1 MASLKRYIALRTIQ
15 TIFMLWLV
23 LTALFI
29 LFRLMPGDFTQQM
42 AAAGASEEV
51 LETIRENWGLND
63 PLHVQYWNY
72 MQNFVRL
79 DMGESPVYR
88 VDVWEFTK
96 GRIFNTFILV
106 APAMTFTYILGAII
120 GTVAGSKRGSK
131 LEKFGIV
138 PVIGVGSFPAFF
150 ISIVLIVVFSNWLG
164 IFPTSGMLSPGATR
178 GFETWWQKYLT
189 RDFGMHYIL
198 PFVAVVCRY
207 LFIPS
212 LIMRTSVVEVME
224 QDYTEYHRLTG
235 LSRMDR
241 FRHIAKHASLPLI
254 TIYPVSMARALGG
267 LVLIET
273 VFNWPGIGWTLVEA
287 VLGRDYP
294 LVQFVFFVVAAFVI
308 ISNFLVDLLYGV
320 IDPRIRVDE

>member
-1 MASLKRYIALRTIQ
+1 MKRFVAVRTVQ

-23 LTALFI
+23 LTTIFVM
-29 LFRLMPGDFTQQM
+29 FRLMPGDFTQQM

-51 LETIRENWGLND
+51 LATIRENWGLND
-63 PLHVQYWNY
+63 PIYIQYIEY
-72 MQNFVRL
+72 MQNFLRL
-79 DMGESPVYR
+79 DMGESPVFR

-106 APAMTFTYILGAII
+106 APAMTFTYLLGALT
-120 GTVAGSKRGSK
+120 GTIAGSKRGSL

-138 PVIGVGSFPAFF
+138 PVIGIGSFPAFF
-150 ISIVLIVVFSNWLG
+150 ISIVLIVVFASWLNL
-164 IFPTSGMLSPGATR
+164 FPTSGMHTPGFTR
-178 GFETWWQKYLT
+178 QFDVWWRPYLT
-189 RDFGMHYIL
+189 RDFGMHYVL
-198 PFVAVVCRY
+198 PFAAVVCRY

-212 LIMRTSVVEVME
+212 LIMRTSVVEVMD
-224 QDYTEYHRLTG
+224 QDYTQYHRLTG
-235 LSRMDR
+235 LPKTQQL
-241 FRHIAKHASLPLI
+241 RHIAKHASLPLI

-294 LVQFVFFVVAAFVI
+294 IVQFVFFVVAAFVI
-308 ISNFLVDLLYGV
+308 ISNFVVDLIYGI
-320 IDPRIRVDE
+320 IDPRIRIDE

>member
-1 MASLKRYIALRTIQ
+1 MSSMKRFVAVRTVQ

-23 LTALFI
+23 LTTIFVM
-29 LFRLMPGDFTQQM
+29 FRLMPGDFTQQM

-51 LETIRENWGLND
+51 LATIRENWGLND
-63 PLHVQYWNY
+63 PIYIQYIDY
-72 MQNFVRL
+72 MQNFLRL
-79 DMGESPVYR
+79 DMGESPVFR
-88 VDVWEFTK
+88 VDVWDFTK

-106 APAMTFTYILGAII
+106 APAMTFTYLLGALT
-120 GTVAGSKRGSK
+120 GTIAGSKRGSL

-138 PVIGVGSFPAFF
+138 PVIGIGSFPAFF
-150 ISIVLIVVFSNWLG
+150 ISIVLIVVFASWLNL
-164 IFPTSGMLSPGATR
+164 FPTSGMHTPGFTR
-178 GFETWWQKYLT
+178 QFDVWWRPYLT

-198 PFVAVVCRY
+198 PFAAVVCRY

-212 LIMRTSVVEVME
+212 LIMRTSVVEVMD
-224 QDYTEYHRLTG
+224 QDYTQYHRLTG
-235 LSRMDR
+235 LPKTQQL
-241 FRHIAKHASLPLI
+241 RHIAKHASLPLI

-294 LVQFVFFVVAAFVI
+294 IVQFVFFVVAAFVI
-308 ISNFLVDLLYGV
+308 ISNFVVDLIYGI
-320 IDPRIRVDE
+320 IDPRIRIDE

>member
-1 MASLKRYIALRTIQ
+1 MSSLKRYFVVRSAQ
-15 TIFMLWLV
+15 TVVMLWLV
-23 LTALFI
+23 LTALFL

-51 LETIRENWGLND
+51 LETIRDQWGLND
-63 PLHVQYWNY
+63 PIYVQYWEY
-72 MQNFVRL
+72 MRNFVML

-96 GRIFNTFILV
+96 MRIFNTFILV
-106 APAMTFTYILGAII
+106 APAMTFTYLLGAFI
-120 GTVAGSKRGSK
+120 GTIAGHKRGSK

-138 PVIGVGSFPAFF
+138 PVIGAGSFPSFF
-150 ISIVLIVVFSNWLG
+150 IAIVLIVVFSGWAGL
-164 IFPTSGMLSPGATR
+164 FPTSGMLSPGYAR
-178 GFETWWQKYLT
+178 EFDTWWGPYLT
-189 RDFGMHYIL
+189 RNFAWHYIL
-198 PFVAVVCRY
+198 PFTAVVCRY

-212 LIMRTSVVEVME
+212 LIMRTSVVEVMGE
-224 QDYTEYHRLTG
+224 DYTEYHRLTG
-235 LSRMDR
+235 LPKSKQLA
-241 FRHIAKHASLPLI
+241 HIAKHASLPLI

-294 LVQFVFFVVAAFVI
+294 VVQFVFFIVAAFVI
-308 ISNFLVDLLYGV
+308 ISNFIVDLVYGV
-320 IDPRIRVDE
+320 IDPRIRLED

>member
-1 MASLKRYIALRTIQ
+1 MASLKRYIALRTLQ

-23 LTALFI
+23 LSALFI
-29 LFRLMPGDFTQQM
+29 LFRLMPGDFTAQM
-42 AAAGASEEV
+42 AVAGADQEV
-51 LETIRENWGLND
+51 LERIREQWGLND

-72 MQNFVRL
+72 ITNFVQL

-96 GRIFNTFILV
+96 MRIFNTFILV
-106 APAMTFTYILGAII
+106 APAMTFTYLLGALI

-138 PVIGVGSFPAFF
+138 PVIGAGSFPAFF
-150 ISIVLIVVFSNWLG
+150 IAIVLIVVFASWLNL
-164 IFPTSGMLSPGATR
+164 FPTSGMLSPGGA
-178 GFETWWQKYLT
+178 GEVDSWWEPYVT
-189 RDFGMHYIL
+189 RDFAYHYVL
-198 PFVAVVCRY
+198 PFAAVVCRY

-212 LIMRTSVVEVME
+212 LIMRTSVVEVMG

-235 LSRMDR
+235 LPTFQRL
-241 FRHIAKHASLPLI
+241 RHIAKHASLPLI

-294 LVQFVFFVVAAFVI
+294 VVQFVFFIVAAFVI
-308 ISNFLVDLLYGV
+308 ISNFIVDLIYSV
-320 IDPRIRVDE
+320 IDPRIRIED